1 MFSSVRDPKLSSSN
15 TLKSSLMYLL
25 YWINGYLFGP
35 WKKKKV
41 VTSGAQ
47 EEAVLESIFLTSHI
61 IYHAPD

>member
-1 MFSSVRDPKLSSSN
+1 MVI
-15 TLKSSLMYLL
+15 YLV
-25 YWINGYLFGP
+25 P
-35 WKKKKV
+35 EKKKV